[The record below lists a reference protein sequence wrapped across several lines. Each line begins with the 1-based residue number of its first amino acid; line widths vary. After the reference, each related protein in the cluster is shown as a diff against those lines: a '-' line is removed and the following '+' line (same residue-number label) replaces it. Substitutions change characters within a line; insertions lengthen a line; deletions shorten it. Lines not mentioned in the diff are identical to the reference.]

1 LPAASVPVT
10 VRRWRPP
17 PSFDAFDPGRS
28 VKELQAEG
36 RLRVAGRVEVGG
48 RPAYRLVSGDV
59 SSSGGSVQR
68 SELFVD
74 AETYLPRE
82 LRLVD
87 RAPNGLTRRLRWR
100 YVVYERLP
108 LNDKTESLLGFHP
121 PRDAKCSPGTDKL
134 DRKGS
139 LGFPNPC
146 AR

>member
-1 LPAASVPVT
+1 
-10 VRRWRPP
+10 
-17 PSFDAFDPGRS
+17 
-28 VKELQAEG
+28 
-36 RLRVAGRVEVGG
+36 VAGRVEVGG

-59 SSSGGSVQR
+59 SGSGGTLQR
-68 SELFVD
+68 SELLVD

-82 LRLVD
+82 MRLFV
-87 RAPNGLTRRLRWR
+87 RAPNGETQRVRWR

-108 LNDKTESLLGFHP
+108 LNDKTESLLDFHP
-121 PRDAKCSPGTDKL
+121 PRGAKCSPGTEKL

>member
-1 LPAASVPVT
+1 MRSSCGSRSPGSPTGAARHSCS
-10 VRRWRPP
+10 WC
-17 PSFDAFDPGRS
+17 GR
-28 VKELQAEG
+28 
-36 RLRVAGRVEVGG
+36 
-48 RPAYRLVSGDV
+48 
-59 SSSGGSVQR
+59 GSRARR
-68 SELFVD
+68 SELLVD

-87 RAPNGLTRRLRWR
+87 RLPDALTRRLRWR

-108 LNDKTESLLGFHP
+108 LNDKTETLLHFHP
-121 PRDAKCSPGTDKL
+121 PARAKCGPGTDKL